1 MAGSKFD
8 VKFSSINVTLVLKN
22 AQNRY
27 KAKKI
32 PDYNMTHRVAVL
44 DQDLCQPQKCGLEC
58 IKYCPV
64 NKSGAECVTINEESK
79 KAQIDEDICN
89 GCGICV
95 KVCPFDAITIV
106 NLASELATDKIHQ
119 YGMNS
124 FRLYKLPTPK
134 KGEVVGLLGRNG
146 MGKSTVVNIL
156 SGNLKPNLGRY
167 ENPPEWDEILKHYSG
182 TELKQHFEKI
192 KQKEIRA
199 SIKPQQV
206 HHLAQA
212 FDGTGKELLDK
223 YDERGV
229 SRELIKTLGLENS
242 MEQSLKELSGGELQ
256 RIAVAASASK
266 DTEFYFFDEPSSYN
280 DVFQRNGVARV
291 IQNLAKI
298 GKSVMVVEH
307 DLTLLDFLSDYI
319 EVLYGEPTAYGIVS
333 GILSTKV
340 GINVFL
346 DGYLPNENVRFRDKK
361 FSFDVSS
368 SSTDIFQEGSD
379 ILTYPKL
386 EKKYP
391 SFSVSIEPGRV
402 RKGEVLGI
410 MGANAL
416 GKTTLMKM
424 IAGVEKPD
432 SGSISKK
439 IKIAYKPQ
447 YLQNDLDVEVISL
460 LEKANGG
467 QVEKSIEEEQILD
480 PLKIKKL
487 YNKSIKKLSGGELQ
501 KVAVA
506 SCLLQKVD
514 LYALDE
520 PSAFLDVEDRIAVA
534 KFLQK
539 FVRSFGKSAIII
551 DHDLQLMDLV
561 SDSMVIFE
569 GESGSAGVATPPMPK
584 ADAMN
589 RFLKSLDMSFRRDE
603 KSLRPRVNKLESRL
617 DKDQKTSGNFYY
629 KH

>member
-1 MAGSKFD
+1 
-8 VKFSSINVTLVLKN
+8 
-22 AQNRY
+22 
-27 KAKKI
+27 
-32 PDYNMTHRVAVL
+32 MTHRVGVL

-64 NKSGAECVTINEESK
+64 NKSGSECVTINEESK

-119 YGMNS
+119 YGPNS
-124 FRLYKLPTPK
+124 FRLFRLPTPR

-156 SGNLKPNLGRY
+156 SGKLKPNLGKY
-167 ENPPEWDEILKHYSG
+167 ENPPEWDEIFKHYSG
-182 TELKQHFEKI
+182 TELKQHFQKI
-192 KQKEIRA
+192 EQNQIRA
-199 SIKPQQV
+199 SIKPQQIQ
-206 HHLAQA
+206 HLAEA
-212 FDGTGKELLDK
+212 FDGTGNELLDK

-229 SRELIKTLGLENS
+229 TRELVRELGLQNS

-256 RIAVAASASK
+256 RIAVAAAASK

-280 DVFQRNGVARV
+280 DVFQRIGVARV
-291 IQNLAKI
+291 IQSLAKI

-333 GILSTKV
+333 NILSTKI

-361 FSFDVSS
+361 FSMDVSS
-368 SSTDIFQEGSD
+368 STTETDIFQEGSEVVK
-379 ILTYPKL
+379 YPRL
-386 EKKYP
+386 EKNFD
-391 SFSVSIEPGRV
+391 SFSVVIEPGRV

-416 GKTTLMKM
+416 GKTTMMKM
-424 IAGVEKPD
+424 IAGVQKPD
-432 SGSISKK
+432 VGSIDKK

-447 YLQNDLDVEVISL
+447 YLQNDIDVEVIAL
-460 LEKANGG
+460 LEKASGG
-467 QVEKSIEEEQILD
+467 PIEGSQEEEQILD
-480 PLKIKKL
+480 PLKIRKL
-487 YNKSIKKLSGGELQ
+487 YNKSVKNLSGGELQ
-501 KVAVA
+501 KIAVA
-506 SCLLQKVD
+506 SCLIQKVD

-561 SDSMVIFE
+561 SDSMIIFE
-569 GESGSAGVATPPMPK
+569 GESGKAGIATSPMPK
-584 ADAMN
+584 PEAMN

-603 KSLRPRVNKLESRL
+603 KSLRPRVNKMESRL

>member
-1 MAGSKFD
+1 
-8 VKFSSINVTLVLKN
+8 
-22 AQNRY
+22 
-27 KAKKI
+27 
-32 PDYNMTHRVAVL
+32 MTHRVAVL
-44 DQDLCQPQKCGLEC
+44 DKDLCQPKKCGLEC

-64 NKSGAECVTINEESK
+64 NKSGADCIVLNEESK

-119 YGMNS
+119 YGPNS
-124 FRLYKLPTPK
+124 FRLFRLPTPK
-134 KGEVVGLLGRNG
+134 IGQVVGLLGRNG
-146 MGKSTVVNIL
+146 MGKSTVINIL

-167 ENPPEWDEILKHYSG
+167 ENPPEWDEILKFYSG

-192 KQKEIRA
+192 KQKQIRA

-206 HHLAQA
+206 YQITQA
-212 FDGTGKELLDK
+212 FDGTGKELLEK

-229 SRELIKTLGLENS
+229 SRELIKKLQLENC

-256 RIAVAASASK
+256 RIAVAVAASK

-280 DVFQRNGVARV
+280 DVFQRIGVARV
-291 IQNLAKI
+291 IQSLARI

-307 DLTLLDFLSDYI
+307 DLTLLDFLSDFV
-319 EVLYGEPTAYGIVS
+319 EVLYGEPAAYGIVS
-333 GILSTKV
+333 SVLSTKV

-346 DGYLPNENVRFRDKK
+346 DGYLPAENVRFRDKK

-379 ILTYPKL
+379 IVTYPKL
-386 EKKYP
+386 EKKYS
-391 SFSVSIEPGRV
+391 SFSVTIEPGRV

-416 GKTTLMKM
+416 GKTTMMKM

-432 SGSISKK
+432 SGSIDKK

-447 YLQNDLDVEVISL
+447 YLQNDIDVEVVAL
-460 LEKANGG
+460 LDKANDNP
-467 QVEKSIEEEQILD
+467 VEGSLEEEQILE

-487 YNKSIKKLSGGELQ
+487 YNKSVKNLSGGELQ

-520 PSAFLDVEDRIAVA
+520 PSAFLDVEDRIVVA

-539 FVRSFGKSAIII
+539 FVRSFGKSAIVI

-561 SDSMVIFE
+561 SDTMIIFE
-569 GESGSAGVATPPMPK
+569 GESGVVGQATSPMPK
-584 ADAMN
+584 ANAMN
-589 RFLKSLDMSFRRDE
+589 RFLKSLDMTFRRDE
-603 KSLRPRVNKLESRL
+603 RSLRPRVNKLESRL
-617 DKDQKTSGNFYY
+617 DKEQKASGNYYY

>member
-1 MAGSKFD
+1 
-8 VKFSSINVTLVLKN
+8 
-22 AQNRY
+22 
-27 KAKKI
+27 
-32 PDYNMTHRVAVL
+32 MTHRVGVL
-44 DQDLCQPQKCGLEC
+44 DKDLCQPQKCGLEC

-64 NKSGAECVTINEESK
+64 NKSGSDCIILNEESPK

-119 YGMNS
+119 YGPNS

-156 SGNLKPNLGRY
+156 AGKLKPNLGRY
-167 ENPPEWDEILKHYSG
+167 ENPPEWEEIFKHYSG
-182 TELKQHFEKI
+182 TELKQHFQKI
-192 KQKEIRA
+192 EQNQIRA

-206 HHLAQA
+206 HHLAEA
-212 FDGTGKELLDK
+212 FNGTGNELLDK

-229 SRELIKTLGLENS
+229 SRELVRELGLENS

-256 RIAVAASASK
+256 RIAVAAAASK

-280 DVFQRNGVARV
+280 DVFQRTGVARV
-291 IQNLAKI
+291 IQGLAKI

-319 EVLYGEPTAYGIVS
+319 EVLYGEPSAYGIVS
-333 GILSTKV
+333 NILSTKI

-361 FSFDVSS
+361 FSMDVSS
-368 SSTDIFQEGSD
+368 SSTDVFQEGNE
-379 ILTYPKL
+379 IVNYPRL
-386 EKKYP
+386 EKKFN
-391 SFSVSIEPGRV
+391 SFSVIIEPGKV

-416 GKTTLMKM
+416 GKTTMMKM
-424 IAGVEKPD
+424 IAGVQKPD
-432 SGSISKK
+432 IGSIDKK

-447 YLQNDLDVEVISL
+447 YLQNDIDAEVIAVL
-460 LEKANGG
+460 DKANGG
-467 QVEKSIEEEQILD
+467 SIEGTQEEEQILD
-480 PLKIKKL
+480 PLKIRKL
-487 YNKSIKKLSGGELQ
+487 YNKSIRNLSGGELQ
-501 KVAVA
+501 KIAVA
-506 SCLLQKVD
+506 SCLIQKVD

-520 PSAFLDVEDRIAVA
+520 PSAFLDIEDRIAVA
-534 KFLQK
+534 KFIQK

-561 SDSMVIFE
+561 SDSMIIFE
-569 GESGSAGVATPPMPK
+569 GESGKEGVATSPMPK
-584 ADAMN
+584 PEAMN

-603 KSLRPRVNKLESRL
+603 RSLRPRVNKAESRL

>member
-1 MAGSKFD
+1 
-8 VKFSSINVTLVLKN
+8 
-22 AQNRY
+22 
-27 KAKKI
+27 
-32 PDYNMTHRVAVL
+32 MTHRVAVL
-44 DQDLCQPQKCGLEC
+44 DKDLCQPKKCGLEC

-64 NKSGAECVTINEESK
+64 NKSGADCIVLSEESK

-119 YGMNS
+119 YGPNS
-124 FRLYKLPTPK
+124 FRLFRLPTPK

-146 MGKSTVVNIL
+146 IGKSTVVNIL

-167 ENPPEWDEILKHYSG
+167 ENPPEWDEILKYYSG
-182 TELKQHFEKI
+182 TELKSHFEKI
-192 KQKEIRA
+192 KEKQIRA
-199 SIKPQQV
+199 SIKPQQIQ
-206 HHLAQA
+206 HLAQA
-212 FDGTGKELLDK
+212 FEGTGKELLEK
-223 YDERGV
+223 YDERGI
-229 SRELIKTLGLENS
+229 SRQLVKELGLENS
-242 MEQSLKELSGGELQ
+242 IEKNLKELSGGELQ
-256 RIAVAASASK
+256 RFAIAAVASK
-266 DTEFYFFDEPSSYN
+266 DTDFYFFDEPSSYN
-280 DVFQRNGVARV
+280 DVFQRTSVARV
-291 IQNLAKI
+291 IQSLAKL

-307 DLTLLDFLSDYI
+307 DLTVLDFLSDLI

-333 GILSTKV
+333 NVLSTKV

-346 DGYLPNENVRFRDKK
+346 DGYLPTENVRFRDKK

-368 SSTDIFQEGSD
+368 SSTEEFQVGSEV
-379 ILTYPKL
+379 ITYPKL
-386 EKKYP
+386 GKKFP
-391 SFSVSIEPGRV
+391 SFSLTVEPGKV

-416 GKTTLMKM
+416 GKTTFMKM
-424 IAGVEKPD
+424 IAGTEKPD
-432 SGSISKK
+432 SGEVDKK

-447 YLQNDLDVEVISL
+447 YLKNDIDVEVVTIL
-460 LEKANGG
+460 DKANEAPIEGS
-467 QVEKSIEEEQILD
+467 QEEEQIVD

-487 YNKSIKKLSGGELQ
+487 YTKSIKNLSGGELQ
-501 KVAVA
+501 KVAVI

-539 FVRSFGKSAIII
+539 FVRSFGKSAIVI
-551 DHDLQLMDLV
+551 DHDIQLMDLV
-561 SDSMVIFE
+561 SDSMIIFE
-569 GESGSAGVATPPMPK
+569 GESGLKGHATAPMPK
-584 ADAMN
+584 HEAMN
-589 RFLKSLDMSFRRDE
+589 RFLKSLDITFRRDE

-617 DKDQKTSGNFYY
+617 DKAQKVSGNFYY
-629 KH
+629 KN

>member
-1 MAGSKFD
+1 
-8 VKFSSINVTLVLKN
+8 
-22 AQNRY
+22 
-27 KAKKI
+27 
-32 PDYNMTHRVAVL
+32 MTHRVAVL

-119 YGMNS
+119 YGTNS
-124 FRLYKLPTPK
+124 FRLYKLPTPR

-156 SGNLKPNLGRY
+156 SGKLKPNLGRY
-167 ENPPEWDEILKHYSG
+167 ENPPEWDEIFKHYSG
-182 TELKQHFEKI
+182 TELKQHFQKIEKN
-192 KQKEIRA
+192 EIRA
-199 SIKPQQV
+199 SIKPQQI
-206 HHLAQA
+206 HHLAEA
-212 FDGTGKELLDK
+212 FDGTGNELLDK

-229 SRELIKTLGLENS
+229 TRELVRELGLQNS

-256 RIAVAASASK
+256 RIAVAAAASK

-280 DVFQRNGVARV
+280 DVFQRTGVARV
-291 IQNLAKI
+291 IQGLAKI

-333 GILSTKV
+333 NILSTKI

-346 DGYLPNENVRFRDKK
+346 DGYLPNENVRFREKK
-361 FSFDVSS
+361 FSMDVSS
-368 SSTDIFQEGSD
+368 SATDIFQEGTE
-379 ILTYPKL
+379 IVNYPKL
-386 EKKYP
+386 EKKFD
-391 SFSVSIEPGRV
+391 SFSVSIEPGKI

-416 GKTTLMKM
+416 GKTTMMRM
-424 IAGVEKPD
+424 IAGAEKPD
-432 SGSISKK
+432 VGSIDKK

-447 YLQNDLDVEVISL
+447 YLQNDIDVEVIAL

-467 QVEKSIEEEQILD
+467 PIEGSQEEEQILD
-480 PLKIKKL
+480 PLKIRKL
-487 YNKSIKKLSGGELQ
+487 YNKSVKNLSGGELQ
-501 KVAVA
+501 KIAVA
-506 SCLLQKVD
+506 SCLIQKVD

-561 SDSMVIFE
+561 SDSMIIFE
-569 GESGSAGVATPPMPK
+569 GESGKAGIATSPMPK
-584 ADAMN
+584 PEAMN

-603 KSLRPRVNKLESRL
+603 KSLRPRVNKMESRL

>member
-1 MAGSKFD
+1 
-8 VKFSSINVTLVLKN
+8 
-22 AQNRY
+22 
-27 KAKKI
+27 
-32 PDYNMTHRVAVL
+32 MTHRVAVL

-119 YGMNS
+119 YGVNS
-124 FRLYKLPTPK
+124 FRLYKLPTPR

-156 SGNLKPNLGRY
+156 SGKLKPNLGRY
-167 ENPPEWDEILKHYSG
+167 ENPPEWDEIFKHYSG
-182 TELKQHFEKI
+182 TELKQHFQKI
-192 KQKEIRA
+192 EQNQIRA
-199 SIKPQQV
+199 SIKPQQI
-206 HHLAQA
+206 HHLAEA
-212 FDGTGKELLDK
+212 FDGTGNELLDK
-223 YDERGV
+223 YDERGIT
-229 SRELIKTLGLENS
+229 RELVRELGLQNS

-256 RIAVAASASK
+256 RIAVAAAASK

-280 DVFQRNGVARV
+280 DVFQRIGVARV
-291 IQNLAKI
+291 IQGLAKI

-333 GILSTKV
+333 NILSTKI

-361 FSFDVSS
+361 FSMDVSS
-368 SSTDIFQEGSD
+368 SSTDIFQEGSN
-379 ILTYPKL
+379 IVNYPRL
-386 EKKYP
+386 EKNFD
-391 SFSVSIEPGRV
+391 SFSLTIEPGKV

-416 GKTTLMKM
+416 GKTTMMKM
-424 IAGVEKPD
+424 IAGVQKPD
-432 SGSISKK
+432 VGSVDKK

-447 YLQNDLDVEVISL
+447 YLQNDIDIEVIAL
-460 LEKANGG
+460 LEKASGG
-467 QVEKSIEEEQILD
+467 PIEGSQEEEQILD
-480 PLKIKKL
+480 PLKIRKL
-487 YNKSIKKLSGGELQ
+487 YNKSIKNLSGGELQ
-501 KVAVA
+501 KIAVA
-506 SCLLQKVD
+506 SCLIQKVD

-539 FVRSFGKSAIII
+539 FVRSYGKSAIVI

-561 SDSMVIFE
+561 SDSMIIFE
-569 GESGSAGVATPPMPK
+569 GESGKVGTATAPMPK
-584 ADAMN
+584 PEAMN
-589 RFLKSLDMSFRRDE
+589 RFLKSLDMTFRRDE
-603 KSLRPRVNKLESRL
+603 KSLRPRVNKIESRL
-617 DKDQKTSGNFYY
+617 DKDQKSSGNFYY

>member
-1 MAGSKFD
+1 
-8 VKFSSINVTLVLKN
+8 
-22 AQNRY
+22 
-27 KAKKI
+27 
-32 PDYNMTHRVAVL
+32 MTHRVAVL

-119 YGMNS
+119 YGINS
-124 FRLYKLPTPK
+124 FRLYKLPTPR

-156 SGNLKPNLGRY
+156 SGKLKPNLGRY
-167 ENPPEWDEILKHYSG
+167 ENPPEWNEIFKHYSG
-182 TELKQHFEKI
+182 TELKQHFQKI
-192 KQKEIRA
+192 EQNEIRA
-199 SIKPQQV
+199 SIKPQQI
-206 HHLAQA
+206 HHLAEA
-212 FDGTGKELLDK
+212 FDGTGNELLDK

-229 SRELIKTLGLENS
+229 SRELVRELGLQNS

-256 RIAVAASASK
+256 RIAVAAAASK

-280 DVFQRNGVARV
+280 DVFQRTGVARV
-291 IQNLAKI
+291 IQGLAKI

-319 EVLYGEPTAYGIVS
+319 EVLYGEPAAYGIVS
-333 GILSTKV
+333 NILSTKI

-346 DGYLPNENVRFRDKK
+346 DGYLPNENVRFREKK
-361 FSFDVSS
+361 FSMDVSS
-368 SSTDIFQEGSD
+368 SSTDIFQED
-379 ILTYPKL
+379 TEIVNYPKL
-386 EKKYP
+386 EKKFD

-416 GKTTLMKM
+416 GKTTMMKM
-424 IAGVEKPD
+424 IAGVQKPD
-432 SGSISKK
+432 VGSVDKK

-447 YLQNDLDVEVISL
+447 YLQNDIDVEVIAL

-467 QVEKSIEEEQILD
+467 PIEGSQEEEQILD

-487 YNKSIKKLSGGELQ
+487 YNKSVKNLSGGELQ
-501 KVAVA
+501 KIAVA
-506 SCLLQKVD
+506 SCLIQKVD

-551 DHDLQLMDLV
+551 DHDLQLMDLM
-561 SDSMVIFE
+561 SDSMIIFE
-569 GESGSAGVATPPMPK
+569 GESGKAGTATSPLPK
-584 ADAMN
+584 SEAMN

-603 KSLRPRVNKLESRL
+603 KSLRPRVNKIESRL
-617 DKDQKTSGNFYY
+617 DKDQKASGNFYY

>member
-1 MAGSKFD
+1 
-8 VKFSSINVTLVLKN
+8 
-22 AQNRY
+22 
-27 KAKKI
+27 
-32 PDYNMTHRVAVL
+32 MTHRVAVL

-106 NLASELATDKIHQ
+106 NLASEIASDKIHQ
-119 YGMNS
+119 YGVNS
-124 FRLYKLPTPK
+124 FRLYKLPTPR

-167 ENPPEWDEILKHYSG
+167 ENPPEWSEIFKHYSG

-192 KQKEIRA
+192 EQKQIRA

-206 HHLAQA
+206 HQISQA
-212 FDGTGKELLDK
+212 FNGTGKELLDK
-223 YDERGV
+223 YDERGT
-229 SRELIKTLGLENS
+229 SREMIRELGLENS

-256 RIAVAASASK
+256 RIAVAVAASK

-280 DVFQRNGVARV
+280 DVFQRTGVARV
-291 IQNLAKI
+291 IQKLAKI

-319 EVLYGEPTAYGIVS
+319 EVLYGEPSAYGIVS
-333 GILSTKV
+333 NVLSTKI

-368 SSTDIFQEGSD
+368 SSTDIFQEDSE
-379 ILTYPKL
+379 IVSYPKL
-386 EKKYP
+386 EKKYS
-391 SFSVSIEPGRV
+391 SFSVTIEPGKV

-416 GKTTLMKM
+416 GKTTMMKM
-424 IAGVEKPD
+424 ISGVENPD
-432 SGSISKK
+432 SGKVDKK

-447 YLQNDLDVEVISL
+447 YLQNDLDVEVVSIL
-460 LEKANGG
+460 DKANGNF
-467 QVEKSIEEEQILD
+467 VEGSMEEEQILE
-480 PLKIKKL
+480 PLKIRKL
-487 YNKSIKKLSGGELQ
+487 YNKSIKNLSGGELQ

-569 GESGSAGVATPPMPK
+569 GESGRAGTGTSPMPK

>member
-1 MAGSKFD
+1 
-8 VKFSSINVTLVLKN
+8 
-22 AQNRY
+22 
-27 KAKKI
+27 
-32 PDYNMTHRVAVL
+32 MTHRVGVL

-64 NKSGAECVTINEESK
+64 NKSGSECVTINEESK

-119 YGMNS
+119 YGPNS
-124 FRLYKLPTPK
+124 FRLFRLPTPR

-156 SGNLKPNLGRY
+156 SGKLKPNLGKY
-167 ENPPEWDEILKHYSG
+167 ENPPEWDEIFKHYSG
-182 TELKQHFEKI
+182 TELKQHFQKIEKN
-192 KQKEIRA
+192 EIRA
-199 SIKPQQV
+199 SIKPQQI
-206 HHLAQA
+206 HHLAEA
-212 FDGTGKELLDK
+212 FDGTGNELLDK

-229 SRELIKTLGLENS
+229 TRELVRELGLQNS

-256 RIAVAASASK
+256 RIAVAAAASK

-280 DVFQRNGVARV
+280 DVFQRIGVARV
-291 IQNLAKI
+291 IQSLAKI

-333 GILSTKV
+333 NILSTKI

-361 FSFDVSS
+361 FSMDVSS
-368 SSTDIFQEGSD
+368 SSTETDIFQEGSEVVK
-379 ILTYPKL
+379 YPRL
-386 EKKYP
+386 EKNFD
-391 SFSVSIEPGRV
+391 SFSVIIEPGRV

-416 GKTTLMKM
+416 GKTTMMKM
-424 IAGVEKPD
+424 IAGVQKPD
-432 SGSISKK
+432 VGSIDKK

-447 YLQNDLDVEVISL
+447 YLQNDIDVEVIAL
-460 LEKANGG
+460 LEKASGG
-467 QVEKSIEEEQILD
+467 PIEGSQEEEQILD
-480 PLKIKKL
+480 PLKIRKL
-487 YNKSIKKLSGGELQ
+487 YNKSVKNLSGGELQ
-501 KVAVA
+501 KIAVA
-506 SCLLQKVD
+506 SCLIQKVD

-561 SDSMVIFE
+561 SDSMIIFE
-569 GESGSAGVATPPMPK
+569 GESGKAGIATSPMPK
-584 ADAMN
+584 PEAMN

-603 KSLRPRVNKLESRL
+603 KSLRPRVNKMESRL

>member
-1 MAGSKFD
+1 
-8 VKFSSINVTLVLKN
+8 
-22 AQNRY
+22 
-27 KAKKI
+27 
-32 PDYNMTHRVAVL
+32 MTHRVAVL
-44 DQDLCQPQKCGLEC
+44 DKELCQPKKCGLEC

-64 NKSGAECVTINEESK
+64 NKSGADCIVLNEESK

-106 NLASELATDKIHQ
+106 NLASELAKDKIHQ
-119 YGMNS
+119 YGPNS
-124 FRLYKLPTPK
+124 FRLFRLPTPK
-134 KGEVVGLLGRNG
+134 IGQVVGLLGRNG

-167 ENPPEWDEILKHYSG
+167 ENPPEWDEILKFYSG

-192 KQKEIRA
+192 KQKQIRA

-206 HHLAQA
+206 YQITQA
-212 FDGTGKELLDK
+212 FDGTGKELLEK

-229 SRELIKTLGLENS
+229 SRELIKKLQLENC
-242 MEQSLKELSGGELQ
+242 MEQNLKELSGGELQ
-256 RIAVAASASK
+256 RIAVAVAASK

-280 DVFQRNGVARV
+280 DVFQRIGVARV
-291 IQNLAKI
+291 IQSLAKI

-307 DLTLLDFLSDYI
+307 DLTLLDFLSDFV
-319 EVLYGEPTAYGIVS
+319 EVLYGEPAAYGIVS
-333 GILSTKV
+333 SVLSTKV

-346 DGYLPNENVRFRDKK
+346 DGYLPAENVRFRDKK

-368 SSTDIFQEGSD
+368 STTDIFQEGSD
-379 ILTYPKL
+379 IVIYPKL
-386 EKKYP
+386 EKKYS
-391 SFSVSIEPGRV
+391 SFSVTIEPGRV

-416 GKTTLMKM
+416 GKTTMMKM

-432 SGSISKK
+432 SGSIDKK
-439 IKIAYKPQ
+439 IKISYKPQ
-447 YLQNDLDVEVISL
+447 YLQNDIDVEVVAL
-460 LEKANGG
+460 LDKANDNP
-467 QVEKSIEEEQILD
+467 VEGSLEEEQILE

-487 YNKSIKKLSGGELQ
+487 YNKSIKNLSGGELQ

-520 PSAFLDVEDRIAVA
+520 PSAFLDVEDRIVVA

-539 FVRSFGKSAIII
+539 FVRSFGKSAIVI

-561 SDSMVIFE
+561 SDTMIIFE
-569 GESGSAGVATPPMPK
+569 GESGVVGQATSPMPK
-584 ADAMN
+584 ANAMN
-589 RFLKSLDMSFRRDE
+589 RFLKSLDMTFRRDE
-603 KSLRPRVNKLESRL
+603 RSLRPRVNKLESRL
-617 DKDQKTSGNFYY
+617 DKEQKASGNYYY

>member
-1 MAGSKFD
+1 
-8 VKFSSINVTLVLKN
+8 
-22 AQNRY
+22 
-27 KAKKI
+27 
-32 PDYNMTHRVAVL
+32 MTHRVAVL
-44 DQDLCQPQKCGLEC
+44 DKELCQPKKCGLEC

-64 NKSGAECVTINEESK
+64 NKSGADCIVLNEESK

-106 NLASELATDKIHQ
+106 NLASELAKDKIHQ
-119 YGMNS
+119 YGPNS
-124 FRLYKLPTPK
+124 FRLFRLPTPK
-134 KGEVVGLLGRNG
+134 IGQVVGLLGRNG

-167 ENPPEWDEILKHYSG
+167 ENPPEWDEILKFYSG

-192 KQKEIRA
+192 KQKQIRA

-206 HHLAQA
+206 YQITQA
-212 FDGTGKELLDK
+212 FDGTGKELLEK

-229 SRELIKTLGLENS
+229 SRELIKKLQLENC
-242 MEQSLKELSGGELQ
+242 MEQNLKELSGGELQ
-256 RIAVAASASK
+256 RIAVAVAASK

-280 DVFQRNGVARV
+280 DVFQRIGVARV
-291 IQNLAKI
+291 IQSLAKI

-307 DLTLLDFLSDYI
+307 DLTLLDFLSDFV
-319 EVLYGEPTAYGIVS
+319 EVLYGEPAAYGIVS
-333 GILSTKV
+333 SVLSTKV

-346 DGYLPNENVRFRDKK
+346 DGYLPAENVRFRDKK

-368 SSTDIFQEGSD
+368 STTEIFQEGSD
-379 ILTYPKL
+379 IVTYPKL
-386 EKKYP
+386 EKKYS
-391 SFSVSIEPGRV
+391 SFSVTIEPGRV

-416 GKTTLMKM
+416 GKTTMMKM

-432 SGSISKK
+432 SGSIDKK
-439 IKIAYKPQ
+439 IKISYKPQ
-447 YLQNDLDVEVISL
+447 YLQNDIDVEVIAL
-460 LEKANGG
+460 LDKANDNP
-467 QVEKSIEEEQILD
+467 VEGSLEEEQILE

-487 YNKSIKKLSGGELQ
+487 YNKSIKNLSGGELQ

-520 PSAFLDVEDRIAVA
+520 PSAFLDVEDRIVVA

-539 FVRSFGKSAIII
+539 FVRSFGKSAIVI

-561 SDSMVIFE
+561 SDTMIIFE
-569 GESGSAGVATPPMPK
+569 GESGVVGQATSPMPK
-584 ADAMN
+584 ANAMN
-589 RFLKSLDMSFRRDE
+589 RFLKSLDMTFRRDE
-603 KSLRPRVNKLESRL
+603 RSLRPRVNKLESRL
-617 DKDQKTSGNFYY
+617 DKEQKASGNYYY

>member
-1 MAGSKFD
+1 
-8 VKFSSINVTLVLKN
+8 
-22 AQNRY
+22 
-27 KAKKI
+27 
-32 PDYNMTHRVAVL
+32 MTHRVAVL
-44 DQDLCQPQKCGLEC
+44 DQDLCQPKKCGLEC

-64 NKSGAECVTINEESK
+64 NKSGAECIVLNEETK

-106 NLASELATDKIHQ
+106 NLASELASDKIHQ
-119 YGMNS
+119 YGPNS
-124 FRLYKLPTPK
+124 FRIYKLPTPK

-167 ENPPEWDEILKHYSG
+167 DNPPEWDEILKYYSG
-182 TELKQHFEKI
+182 TELKQHFAKI
-192 KQKEIRA
+192 QNKEIRA

-206 HHLAQA
+206 HHIAQA

-229 SRELIKTLGLENS
+229 TRDLIKELGLQNS
-242 MEQSLKELSGGELQ
+242 MEQNLKELSGGELQ
-256 RIAVAASASK
+256 RLAVAAAASK
-266 DTEFYFFDEPSSYN
+266 DAEFYFFDEPSSYN
-280 DVFQRNGVARV
+280 DVFQRTGVARV
-291 IQNLAKI
+291 IQNLATL

-307 DLTLLDFLSDYI
+307 DLTLLDFLSDFI

-333 GILSTKV
+333 SVLSTKI

-346 DGYLPNENVRFRDKK
+346 DGYLPTENVRFRDKK

-379 ILTYPKL
+379 IIVYPKL
-386 EKKYP
+386 EKKY
-391 SFSVSIEPGRV
+391 SKFSVTIEPGRV

-416 GKTTLMKM
+416 GKTTMMKM
-424 IAGVEKPD
+424 IAGVEQPD
-432 SGSISKK
+432 TGSIDKK
-439 IKIAYKPQ
+439 VKIAYKPQ
-447 YLQNDLDVEVISL
+447 YLQNDIDEEVISL
-460 LEKANGG
+460 LNKANGNLIEG
-467 QVEKSIEEEQILD
+467 SMEEEQILE

-487 YNKSIKKLSGGELQ
+487 YNKSAKNLSGGELQ

-539 FVRSFGKSAIII
+539 FVRSFGKSAIVI
-551 DHDLQLMDLV
+551 DHDLQLMDLI
-561 SDSMVIFE
+561 SDSMIIFE
-569 GESGSAGVATPPMPK
+569 GESGMAGKATSPMPK
-584 ADAMN
+584 PEAMN
-589 RFLKSLDMSFRRDE
+589 RFLRSLDMSFRRDE
-603 KSLRPRVNKLESRL
+603 KSLRPRVNKIESRL
-617 DKDQKTSGNFYY
+617 DKDQKASGNFYY